1 MQYTSVRGKNP
12 PPKPK
17 ILLKTRGG
25 EGYPDMAKSLHAAVC
40 RLLLRMPLEQLRV
53 LLYLVWVAR
62 RNIPLCEVGD
72 PDYEAWLAGP

>member
-1 MQYTSVRGKNP
+1 
-12 PPKPK
+12 
-17 ILLKTRGG
+17 
-25 EGYPDMAKSLHAAVC
+25 MAKSLHAAVC